1 MEVIILFGFI
11 GFIVWIAK
19 RNSDQSSGNQYPST
33 NRNFDPSARRTFDT
47 TPKRPKDKTTF
58 RPSPRKKSITG
69 IKFKDTTQSNLPV
82 PSSLEGLHDA
92 FTGEP
97 LKKSLGLYQCQNCHV
112 FYHTESYQIL
122 KEANNSKC
130 VACQSSNI
138 IAVLA
143 DQKDKTGKDYKP
155 NNVTLLDYR
164 KHVGSVVTFEAKVA
178 KVLESRR
185 GNDFA
190 VMFESKSWTKGFKLV
205 FFRTAIKKVGGR
217 PYIFGLKGKTIKVRG
232 LIVNHPTFGYEIIVS
247 EKSMVLSVK

>member
-11 GFIVWIAK
+11 GFIIWIAK
-19 RNSDQSSGNQYPST
+19 KKSNQSSGNQYPST
-33 NRNFDPSARRTFDT
+33 NRTFDT
-47 TPKRPKDKTTF
+47 TTKTPKSRTTF
-58 RPSPRKKSITG
+58 RPSTQKKTISG
-69 IKFKDTTQSNLPV
+69 IKFKDSSQSNLPV

-122 KEANNSKC
+122 NEANNSKC

-138 IAVLA
+138 IAILA

-155 NNVTLLDYR
+155 NNVTLLDYS

-190 VMFESKSWTKGFKLV
+190 VMFEDKSWTKGFKLV
-205 FFRTAIKKVGGR
+205 FFRTAIKKVGGS
-217 PYIFGLKGKTIKVRG
+217 PYIFGLKNKTIKVRG
-232 LIVNHPTFGYEIIVS
+232 LIVHHPRFGYEIIVS
-247 EKSMVLSVK
+247 EKSMILKIQ